1 MHSAIA
7 ATCAF
12 AIIALQLPTLESGA
26 GMKDRV
32 QDAYP
37 KWTQLEQARGL
48 TVSVEDVTGSRIVG
62 TLLRLEGKSLVL
74 RVKTTEQRIDRDL
87 IRRVTS
93 KRKDSVKNGYLSTGA
108 LVGAGMAAMS
118 SCYSHGRKCGT
129 AGRAAFVALGAGLWA
144 VIGGAIDNSVDKRV
158 TLYDGRPK

>member
-1 MHSAIA
+1 M
-7 ATCAF
+7 
-12 AIIALQLPTLESGA
+12 Q
-26 GMKDRV
+26 DRV
-32 QDAYP
+32 EDADP

-48 TVSVEDVTGSRIVG
+48 TVSVEDLTGSRIVG
-62 TLLRLEGKSLVL
+62 ALLGVEGDSLVL

-87 IRRVTS
+87 IRRVTA
-93 KRKDSVKNGYLSTGA
+93 KRKDSVKNGYLTGA

-144 VIGGAIDNSVDKRV
+144 VIGAAIDNSVDKRV
-158 TLYDGRPK
+158 TLYDARPK

>member
-1 MHSAIA
+1 MHSTIA

-12 AIIALQLPTLESGA
+12 AIVALQLPTLESGA
-26 GMKDRV
+26 GMMDRV

-48 TVSVEDVTGSRIVG
+48 TVSVEDLTGSRIVG
-62 TLLRLEGKSLVL
+62 TLLRLEGTSLVL

-87 IRRVTS
+87 IRRVTA
-93 KRKDSVKNGYLSTGA
+93 KRKDSVKNGYLTGA

-129 AGRAAFVALGAGLWA
+129 AGRAAFVAFGAGLWA

-158 TLYDGRPK
+158 TLYHARPK

>member
-1 MHSAIA
+1 MDA
-7 ATCAF
+7 A
-12 AIIALQLPTLESGA
+12 GA
-26 GMKDRV
+26 GPRPDGVGRRP
-32 QDAYP
+32 D
-37 KWTQLEQARGL
+37 
-48 TVSVEDVTGSRIVG
+48 GSRIVG
-62 TLLRLEGKSLVL
+62 TLLRLEGTSLVL

-93 KRKDSVKNGYLSTGA
+93 KRKDSVKNGYLTGA

-129 AGRAAFVALGAGLWA
+129 AGRAAFVAFGAGLWA

-158 TLYDGRPK
+158 TLYDARPK